1 MHIRHILALVA
12 IMLCSST
19 LSAQGVDKVVKR
31 AVEKYFAEYVHD
43 GFTMKNCGLEKKRN
57 NIVVNK
63 KRKKITIYANR
74 NFAIQVFTPELVDKI
89 YSDVKDVLP
98 KEYRKYKI
106 EIVAHRKPI
115 EWLVPNSSRGR
126 KKYDA
131 SRMSDNVKYTGEPWV
146 QNISR
151 PYVPSKGLWGRH
163 LALWQSHGRV
173 FANDKQAWQWQRPAL
188 YCTTEDL
195 FTQSI
200 VVPFLMP
207 MLENSGA
214 IVYTPRERDWQ
225 PRSVIVDNDLIL
237 DASQYLEG
245 PANKGAWSV
254 VQGGY
259 LQRNGH
265 FVDRENPFAD
275 GTARETGTSGSRDKA
290 TAVAKWVPE
299 IPASGRYAV
308 YVSYKSGGNSVP
320 DAHYSVLHA
329 GGVTEYRVNQQMGG
343 GTWVY
348 LGTFDFKA
356 GAMENQG
363 VLLDNASAHSGVVSA
378 DAVRFG
384 GGMGTVARGDTTLVT
399 SGLPRYMEGARY
411 ALQWGGFPYEVY
423 SPSEGVRDYTD
434 DINSR
439 SHALNHLSGGS
450 VYNPDTTGLA
460 VPIEMSFGFHSD
472 AGYSDKDEIIG
483 TLGIVTTEF
492 SGDTLASGL
501 SRYISRDMAGA
512 VVESIRNDIESLYNV
527 DWSCRGLWDRSYSES
542 RLPVVPSMIL
552 ESLSH
557 QNFMDMVYG
566 HDPEFKFVIAR
577 AVYKALLRHLSFV
590 NGEECVVQ
598 PLPVKDFSV
607 QFEGEGSVL
616 LSWQPVDD
624 PLEPTAVAKRYMLYT
639 RVGNG
644 GFDNG
649 RVVEG
654 CSLEVPLMKD
664 VQYSFKV
671 AALNEGGE
679 GFPSEVLT
687 AYLSSAERGR
697 VMIVNGFHRLSAP
710 EVVNTHSKAGFDIDA
725 DPGVPYLATP
735 EYCGRQLDFERMNIG
750 YEDGLGMS
758 GNDFEG
764 MLIAGNSFD
773 YPYLHGRA
781 LAANGYSFVSCSSEA
796 LMDGCLSLDGYSAV
810 DLILGVE
817 KQGGKGGLLGYGRAY
832 KSFPKE
838 LQEALADYCSKG
850 GRLFVSG
857 AHIASDM
864 IKNDDDRSFIRNV
877 LKVDFGGTVSD
888 VNENIVF
895 GSNMRMQIG
904 RTVNEECY
912 AVPRP
917 DILAPVDNAFI
928 SFIFD
933 DSKESAGVAYAGAY
947 RVLSASFPF
956 ETICSEEQRVQL
968 MGSIMRFL
976 LN

>member
-1 MHIRHILALVA
+1 MVA

-19 LSAQGVDKVVKR
+19 LSAQSADKVVKR

-57 NIVVNK
+57 NIVINRK
-63 KRKKITIYANR
+63 HKRITIYANR

-106 EIVAHRKPI
+106 EIIAHRKPI
-115 EWLVPNSSRGR
+115 EWLVPNTMRAR
-126 KKYDA
+126 KKYDVL
-131 SRMSDNVKYTGEPWV
+131 RMSGNVKYAGEPWV
-146 QNISR
+146 RNVSR
-151 PYVPSKGLWGRH
+151 PYVPSKGLSGRH

-308 YVSYKSGGNSVP
+308 YVSYKSDGNSVP

-384 GGMGTVARGDTTLVT
+384 GGMGTVARGDSILVT

-512 VVESIRNDIESLYNV
+512 VVESIRNDIEALYDV

-590 NGEECVVQ
+590 NGEEWVVQ

-616 LSWQPVDD
+616 LSWQPVND
-624 PLEPTAVAKRYMLYT
+624 PLEPTAVAKRYLLYT
-639 RVGNG
+639 RVGDG

-649 RVVEG
+649 RIVEG
-654 CSLEVPLMKD
+654 CSVEVPLMKD

-687 AYLSSAERGR
+687 ACLSSAERGR

-725 DPGVPYLATP
+725 DPGVPYIATP

-773 YPYLHGRA
+773 YPYLHGKA
-781 LAANGYSFVSCSSEA
+781 LAVNGYSFVSCSSEA

-838 LQEALADYCSKG
+838 LQTAVADYCSGG

-864 IKNDDDRSFIRNV
+864 IKNDDDHNFIRNV

-888 VNENIVF
+888 VNENVVF